1 MTAVIESR
9 QDINTN
15 GCFINEFRLLMER
28 VIADNNLRNDVE
40 NDIVKSGDKFI
51 PDMVS
56 YIQTAKGLTR
66 GLCAMCLIRIGE
78 ACVSFLEDAAL
89 TNKEFAWAADY
100 IINEI
105 RR

>member
-1 MTAVIESR
+1 MTAVIER
-9 QDINTN
+9 KNDINISN
-15 GCFINEFRLLMER
+15 PFINEFKLLMEK
-28 VIADNNLRNDVE
+28 VIADNTLKNDIE
-40 NDIVKSGDKFI
+40 NDIVRSGEKFV
-51 PDMVS
+51 PDLVS

-78 ACVSFLEDAAL
+78 ACISFLEDAAM

-105 RR
+105 RG

>member
-1 MTAVIESR
+1 MTAVIEKTN
-9 QDINTN
+9 DINVN
-15 GCFINEFRLLMER
+15 NSFINEFKLLMEK
-28 VIADNNLRNDVE
+28 VIADNTLKNDIE
-40 NDIVKSGDKFI
+40 NDIVQSGEKFV
-51 PDMVS
+51 PDLVS

-78 ACVSFLEDAAL
+78 ACISFLEDAAM

-105 RR
+105 RG

>member
-1 MTAVIESR
+1 MTAVIEKNQSL
-9 QDINTN
+9 DTN
-15 GCFINEFRLLMER
+15 NCFINEFKLLMER
-28 VIADNNLRNDVE
+28 VIADNTLKNDIE
-40 NDIVKSGDKFI
+40 NDIVRSGEKFV
-51 PDMVS
+51 PDLVS

-78 ACVSFLEDAAL
+78 ACVSFLEDAAM

-105 RR
+105 RG